1 MDSAELEGLTE
12 EQKLLII
19 KLYLEELEKHT

>member
-1 MDSAELEGLTE
+1 MDEKDLEGLTD

-19 KLYLEELEKHT
+19 KMYLEEMEKHS

>member
-1 MDSAELEGLTE
+1 MDSTELDGLTD

-19 KLYLEELEKHT
+19 KMYLEEMEKHL